1 MLFFCLSPSCH
12 FWVCYSWTVN
22 ACGADKRRYSF
33 TPSPTGRNFI
43 PSCSRY
49 QGVLSYLIMLL
60 QLSAWLFSLLWY
72 LQVLGNV
79 QCQLTDGL
87 VTSLVSFLL
96 PAISF
101 GLIVNVTNFMF
112 FVYSNLDGESY
123 YTGVCLKFVFSSWS
137 FLSMKLRAT
146 WEAFSQA
153 PHEKHK
159 QSLKVCIRCPS
170 PSWTRLFP
178 TSCLGASGGSCDI
191 WIKLCNNNIDWSV
204 FLVKVARLSCSVNTL
219 SSCCY
224 NLTF

>member
-1 MLFFCLSPSCH
+1 MLVGQIKGGTALPPVPQAGILFPLVPGIRECSVTLLCSFSSLPDSSLCFGTSKYLVMSNASSQMALSPHWC
-12 FWVCYSWTVN
+12 
-22 ACGADKRRYSF
+22 
-33 TPSPTGRNFI
+33 
-43 PSCSRY
+43 PSC
-49 QGVLSYLIMLL
+49 
-60 QLSAWLFSLLWY
+60 
-72 LQVLGNV
+72 
-79 QCQLTDGL
+79 CQLL
-87 VTSLVSFLL
+87 Y
-96 PAISF
+96 

-137 FLSMKLRAT
+137 FLSMKLWAT

-159 QSLKVCIRCPS
+159 QGLKVCIHCPS

>member
-1 MLFFCLSPSCH
+1 MLVGQIKGGTALPPVPQAGILFPLVP
-12 FWVCYSWTVN
+12 
-22 ACGADKRRYSF
+22 GIRE
-33 TPSPTGRNFI
+33 
-43 PSCSRY
+43 CS
-49 QGVLSYLIMLL
+49 SYLIMLL

-137 FLSMKLRAT
+137 FLSMKLWAT

-159 QSLKVCIRCPS
+159 QGLKVCIHCPS

-178 TSCLGASGGSCDI
+178 TSCLGAPGGSCDI